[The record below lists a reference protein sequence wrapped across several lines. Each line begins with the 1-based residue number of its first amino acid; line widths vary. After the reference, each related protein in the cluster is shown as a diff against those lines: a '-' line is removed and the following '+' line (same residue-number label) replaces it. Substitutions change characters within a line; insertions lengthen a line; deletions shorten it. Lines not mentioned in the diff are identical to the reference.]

1 MVSRFMARRAA
12 TIGETVQI
20 QQLSGKWEE
29 QAQHLSAGTAQ
40 PEDQQLGG
48 GISSGFVG
56 IGILAV
62 VVLIVAF
69 FGSKLHSKGH
79 GGQANTKATHPTFT
93 VKDRVLIELLSSIVD
108 IISSVEK

>member
-12 TIGETVQI
+12 TIGETVQV

-40 PEDQQLGG
+40 PEDQPLGG

-79 GGQANTKATHPTFT
+79 GGRPT
-93 VKDRVLIELLSSIVD
+93 RRPPIPPSR
-108 IISSVEK
+108 